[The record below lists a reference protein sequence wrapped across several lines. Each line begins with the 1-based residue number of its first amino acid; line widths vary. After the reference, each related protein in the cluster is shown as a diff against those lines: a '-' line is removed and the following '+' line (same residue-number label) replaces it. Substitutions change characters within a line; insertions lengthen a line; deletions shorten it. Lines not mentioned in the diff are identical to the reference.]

1 MDELRNSF
9 RNPPVS
15 HRAAPLWV
23 WNDLMSEEQ
32 IAFQLKELKNHGFG
46 GAFVHP
52 RPGLI
57 TDYLSEE
64 WFDRWGFALKIAK
77 ELGLKLYIY
86 DENSYPSG
94 FAGGHVS
101 SQLPDCLAEGM
112 TYQIIDLSKDVPDGN
127 VSMCFPANT
136 PIAAFSCKTDGDK
149 IEILDDISVY
159 PDSEWA
165 EHAEKVFVVLRVKSD
180 TTGWLAGF
188 AFTDLLRPEVHQAF
202 METTYEQYYRRFGE
216 DFGDAVPAIFT
227 DEPNISA
234 GSVYGSG
241 APALPFSFWFLDQFE
256 KYNGY
261 SLTKNLPCVFKN
273 LSGEIFDYPAEK
285 IRYDYYKTIHYL
297 WVKNSI
303 APTGEWCE
311 KHNINFT
318 GHYLEHQW
326 PHVGSATSPS
336 MQSFYEYHQWPAI
349 DMLLSNYLR
358 DTEFHSL
365 ALSIQEIRS
374 ASNQFGKKRT
384 LCELYGAGG
393 WDSTFDD
400 YKRMADWVMVNGIN
414 FINQHLT
421 YATIAGARKR
431 DHPQSFDWREPW
443 WDQYT
448 TMNDYIGRVCT
459 LLSRG
464 KMEQRILLL
473 NPSTTG
479 YLTPYEEEKGGIY
492 GDPNLDAIK
501 NPDMTAFLTLSQ
513 TLTDHQWD
521 YDFGDEYTMERHG
534 SVDGRQLKVGKQ
546 AYDVVLISGDM
557 KNLRTVTV
565 DLLKKAEASGVKL
578 LAVGK
583 PGPYVE
589 GLKDE
594 AAYADLAKGWEEIA
608 LENVDARL
616 EALIGRRMS
625 ANVPFL
631 RGMTHMRRVLD
642 DGREVY
648 FIVNHSFSDF
658 DGVVTVPGDKACE
671 YMLYTGE
678 VQGVHYTARD
688 GKVSFPLK
696 LTHCQSAM
704 IMVGEAADVADAA
717 AADTA
722 VALKLTAIESEQPN
736 QLPIGYCDVH
746 MDHMELKDVSVI
758 RGGDRIFTQRG
769 FQNNPWDNK
778 VQYKNN
784 LMNKNPNYGP
794 GSGFSADY
802 HFFLEKGF
810 RPTKMDVTAE
820 QYTLCRVEINGVA
833 VPWLE
838 NEHYLDEHFGVADI
852 TAYLKDGEN
861 VVTVVADTF
870 DVRLELES
878 VYLRGDFDV
887 RSVDNRWVIGPETK
901 LGYGSWKEQGKPFY
915 PYAVNYRYTA
925 HLDATPAAATLFVG
939 NYGATAV
946 SAIVNGTEVLLNV
959 DGHLPQDVASLLKAG
974 DNEITLR
981 VCGSLK
987 NLMGP
992 HFGSETT
999 RGSAWPGMWKWAPT
1013 HQPGADAYDLMD
1025 FGLNEAPVLKIGK

>member
-1 MDELRNSF
+1 
-9 RNPPVS
+9 
-15 HRAAPLWV
+15 
-23 WNDLMSEEQ
+23 
-32 IAFQLKELKNHGFG
+32 
-46 GAFVHP
+46 
-52 RPGLI
+52 
-57 TDYLSEE
+57 
-64 WFDRWGFALKIAK
+64 
-77 ELGLKLYIY
+77 
-86 DENSYPSG
+86 
-94 FAGGHVS
+94 
-101 SQLPDCLAEGM
+101 
-112 TYQIIDLSKDVPDGN
+112 
-127 VSMCFPANT
+127 
-136 PIAAFSCKTDGDK
+136 
-149 IEILDDISVY
+149 
-159 PDSEWA
+159 
-165 EHAEKVFVVLRVKSD
+165 
-180 TTGWLAGF
+180 
-188 AFTDLLRPEVHQAF
+188 
-202 METTYEQYYRRFGE
+202 
-216 DFGDAVPAIFT
+216 
-227 DEPNISA
+227 
-234 GSVYGSG
+234 
-241 APALPFSFWFLDQFE
+241 
-256 KYNGY
+256 
-261 SLTKNLPCVFKN
+261 
-273 LSGEIFDYPAEK
+273 
-285 IRYDYYKTIHYL
+285 
-297 WVKNSI
+297 
-303 APTGEWCE
+303 
-311 KHNINFT
+311 
-318 GHYLEHQW
+318 
-326 PHVGSATSPS
+326 
-336 MQSFYEYHQWPAI
+336 
-349 DMLLSNYLR
+349 MLLSSYLR

-443 WDQYT
+443 WDQST

-546 AYDVVLISGDM
+546 TYDVVLISGDM

>member
-1 MDELRNSF
+1 
-9 RNPPVS
+9 
-15 HRAAPLWV
+15 
-23 WNDLMSEEQ
+23 
-32 IAFQLKELKNHGFG
+32 
-46 GAFVHP
+46 
-52 RPGLI
+52 
-57 TDYLSEE
+57 
-64 WFDRWGFALKIAK
+64 
-77 ELGLKLYIY
+77 
-86 DENSYPSG
+86 
-94 FAGGHVS
+94 
-101 SQLPDCLAEGM
+101 
-112 TYQIIDLSKDVPDGN
+112 
-127 VSMCFPANT
+127 
-136 PIAAFSCKTDGDK
+136 
-149 IEILDDISVY
+149 
-159 PDSEWA
+159 
-165 EHAEKVFVVLRVKSD
+165 
-180 TTGWLAGF
+180 
-188 AFTDLLRPEVHQAF
+188 
-202 METTYEQYYRRFGE
+202 
-216 DFGDAVPAIFT
+216 
-227 DEPNISA
+227 
-234 GSVYGSG
+234 
-241 APALPFSFWFLDQFE
+241 
-256 KYNGY
+256 
-261 SLTKNLPCVFKN
+261 
-273 LSGEIFDYPAEK
+273 
-285 IRYDYYKTIHYL
+285 
-297 WVKNSI
+297 
-303 APTGEWCE
+303 
-311 KHNINFT
+311 
-318 GHYLEHQW
+318 
-326 PHVGSATSPS
+326 
-336 MQSFYEYHQWPAI
+336 
-349 DMLLSNYLR
+349 
-358 DTEFHSL
+358 
-365 ALSIQEIRS
+365 
-374 ASNQFGKKRT
+374 
-384 LCELYGAGG
+384 
-393 WDSTFDD
+393 
-400 YKRMADWVMVNGIN
+400 
-414 FINQHLT
+414 
-421 YATIAGARKR
+421 
-431 DHPQSFDWREPW
+431 
-443 WDQYT
+443 
-448 TMNDYIGRVCT
+448 MNDYIGRVCT

-546 AYDVVLISGDM
+546 TYDVVLISGDM

-608 LENVDARL
+608 LENVDAHL

-625 ANVPFL
+625 ANIPFL
-631 RGMTHMRRVLD
+631 RGMTHMRRVLG

-992 HFGSETT
+992 HFGSENT

>member
-1 MDELRNSF
+1 M
-9 RNPPVS
+9 
-15 HRAAPLWV
+15 
-23 WNDLMSEEQ
+23 
-32 IAFQLKELKNHGFG
+32 
-46 GAFVHP
+46 
-52 RPGLI
+52 
-57 TDYLSEE
+57 
-64 WFDRWGFALKIAK
+64 
-77 ELGLKLYIY
+77 
-86 DENSYPSG
+86 
-94 FAGGHVS
+94 
-101 SQLPDCLAEGM
+101 
-112 TYQIIDLSKDVPDGN
+112 
-127 VSMCFPANT
+127 
-136 PIAAFSCKTDGDK
+136 
-149 IEILDDISVY
+149 
-159 PDSEWA
+159 
-165 EHAEKVFVVLRVKSD
+165 
-180 TTGWLAGF
+180 
-188 AFTDLLRPEVHQAF
+188 
-202 METTYEQYYRRFGE
+202 
-216 DFGDAVPAIFT
+216 
-227 DEPNISA
+227 
-234 GSVYGSG
+234 
-241 APALPFSFWFLDQFE
+241 
-256 KYNGY
+256 
-261 SLTKNLPCVFKN
+261 
-273 LSGEIFDYPAEK
+273 
-285 IRYDYYKTIHYL
+285 
-297 WVKNSI
+297 
-303 APTGEWCE
+303 
-311 KHNINFT
+311 
-318 GHYLEHQW
+318 
-326 PHVGSATSPS
+326 
-336 MQSFYEYHQWPAI
+336 
-349 DMLLSNYLR
+349 
-358 DTEFHSL
+358 
-365 ALSIQEIRS
+365 
-374 ASNQFGKKRT
+374 
-384 LCELYGAGG
+384 
-393 WDSTFDD
+393 
-400 YKRMADWVMVNGIN
+400 
-414 FINQHLT
+414 
-421 YATIAGARKR
+421 
-431 DHPQSFDWREPW
+431 
-443 WDQYT
+443 
-448 TMNDYIGRVCT
+448 
-459 LLSRG
+459 
-464 KMEQRILLL
+464 
-473 NPSTTG
+473 
-479 YLTPYEEEKGGIY
+479 
-492 GDPNLDAIK
+492 
-501 NPDMTAFLTLSQ
+501 
-513 TLTDHQWD
+513 
-521 YDFGDEYTMERHG
+521 
-534 SVDGRQLKVGKQ
+534 
-546 AYDVVLISGDM
+546 
-557 KNLRTVTV
+557 
-565 DLLKKAEASGVKL
+565 
-578 LAVGK
+578 
-583 PGPYVE
+583 E

-1013 HQPGADAYDLMD
+1013 HQPGADAYELMD
-1025 FGLNEAPVLKIGK
+1025 FGLNEAPVLKIGQ